1 MNNIINHKEGY
12 ILSLKLL
19 WTANTWAKKAKC
31 NELLRFFSQEFTE
44 DQKQK
49 YSFIAIDESNYEG
62 LVESL
67 KQFQLL
73 AKKGELLCN
82 SSSLRKAFDL
92 IETNSEHLSNKEIAR
107 AKREVEWEE

>member
-1 MNNIINHKEGY
+1 MSNIINHKEGY

-19 WTANTWAKKAKC
+19 WTANTWAKKDKC

-73 AKKGELLCN
+73 AKEQTKTPD
-82 SSSLRKAFDL
+82 SMRKAFDL

-107 AKREVEWEE
+107 AKRQVEWEE

>member
-19 WTANTWAKKAKC
+19 WTANTWSKKDKC

-73 AKKGELLCN
+73 AKKQTKTPD
-82 SSSLRKAFDL
+82 SMRKAFDL

>member
-73 AKKGELLCN
+73 SKKQTKTPD
-82 SSSLRKAFDL
+82 SMRKAFDL

>member
-1 MNNIINHKEGY
+1 MSNIINHKEGY

-73 AKKGELLCN
+73 SKKQTKTPD
-82 SSSLRKAFDL
+82 SMRKAFDL

>member
-1 MNNIINHKEGY
+1 MSNIINHKEGY

-73 AKKGELLCN
+73 AKKQTKTPD
-82 SSSLRKAFDL
+82 SMRKAFDL